1 MHAITESQIR
11 KSFVNAT
18 LRERNSLTLPPSF
31 PSLDFD
37 QLDFLGWRDPKLPL
51 VGYLVV
57 PREDRLVGIMLRQG
71 GRQPRTRPQCSFC
84 EDVQL
89 PNEVTFFSAK
99 RAGAA
104 GRKGDTVGTLLCSG
118 FECCAN
124 VRVRPSAIFAGD
136 NPEAVRAR
144 RIDALQAHVRGF
156 AGRILG

>member
-1 MHAITESQIR
+1 MHALTESQIR
-11 KSFVNAT
+11 KSLVNASM
-18 LRERNSLTLPPSF
+18 RERNALTLPADF

-37 QLDFLGWRDPKLPL
+37 DLDFLGCRDPKLPL

-57 PREDRLVGIMLRQG
+57 PVDDRLVGIMMRQG
-71 GRQPRTRPQCSFC
+71 ARQPRTRPQCSFC

-104 GRKGDTVGTLLCSG
+104 GRKGDTVGTLLCAG
-118 FECCAN
+118 FQCCAN

-136 NPEAVRAR
+136 NPEAVRQR
-144 RIDALQAHVRGF
+144 RIDALRAHVEGF
-156 AGRILG
+156 ARRILG